1 MKLRKR
7 QPERQPAMEL
17 REALEARGGTIR
29 QAVRALLRDFG
40 YGTVTPKACEEV
52 QRRLEQAGIAYQLAF
67 VGAKPSHM
75 VTLSLAAP
83 AAPAEPVVE
92 DLVHEQAVAD
102 LEPQPEPEV
111 ELEPVAGAE
120 PEVEQEPSPSLSLSP
135 RSRPRN
141 RSRPPR
147 SAGFSR

>member
-17 REALEARGGTIR
+17 REALEARGATIR

-40 YGTVTPKACEEV
+40 YGTVTPRACEEV
-52 QRRLEQAGIAYQLAF
+52 QHKLDAAGIAYEPPF

-83 AAPAEPVVE
+83 AAPAEPAIE
-92 DLVHEQAVAD
+92 ELVHEQA
-102 LEPQPEPEV
+102 
-111 ELEPVAGAE
+111 
-120 PEVEQEPSPSLSLSP
+120 
-135 RSRPRN
+135 
-141 RSRPPR
+141 
-147 SAGFSR
+147 

>member
-7 QPERQPAMEL
+7 QPERQPALEI
-17 REALEARGGTIR
+17 RQALEARGATIR

-52 QRRLEQAGIAYQLAF
+52 QRKLEEAGIAFQPAF

-83 AAPAEPVVE
+83 AEPKAPAIEE
-92 DLVHEQAVAD
+92 LVHEQAV
-102 LEPQPEPEV
+102 
-111 ELEPVAGAE
+111 
-120 PEVEQEPSPSLSLSP
+120 
-135 RSRPRN
+135 
-141 RSRPPR
+141 
-147 SAGFSR
+147 